1 MLGTSVAVTCHRI
14 CGTPA
19 VRLPRRSLAASE
31 RSPFLLPP
39 ARAGSSSAGR
49 FSVSA
54 PGREAP
60 SAAPPSVAWA
70 PPATS
75 CSPPSP
81 RGCKPRAKGL
91 VGRPGLLAAVP
102 CPPVLRLDGSPQN
115 QDVSDSRLPSVTG
128 EELASG
134 FWVSL
139 PRDPP
144 RLDGNEGWRRK
155 SGKGRWQ
162 TPRVPSAAIGWPAFL
177 QRKPREGRLWG
188 EASSP
193 PGSCSGH
200 QVVTA
205 ADTGDFKMVTGEGS
219 PTATDHGYKTRTR
232 ETLPRRPRRTVLS
245 VYSSGPRRAP

>member
-14 CGTPA
+14 CRTTA

-70 PPATS
+70 PLATS
-75 CSPPSP
+75 CSPRHEAASHGQRGWWAGQAFLLPSP
-81 RGCKPRAKGL
+81 
-91 VGRPGLLAAVP
+91 VP
-102 CPPVLRLDGSPQN
+102 SVLRLDGSPQN

-139 PRDPP
+139 PRDLP

-219 PTATDHGYKTRTR
+219 PTATDHGYKTRTC
-232 ETLPRRPRRTVLS
+232 ETLPRRPRRTVVS
-245 VYSSGPRRAP
+245 VYSSGPPRAP